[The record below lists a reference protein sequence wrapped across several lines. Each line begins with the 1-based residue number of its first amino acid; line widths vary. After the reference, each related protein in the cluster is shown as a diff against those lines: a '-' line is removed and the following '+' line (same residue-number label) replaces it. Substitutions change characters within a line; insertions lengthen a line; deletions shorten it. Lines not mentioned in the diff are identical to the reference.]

1 MKKNIIKII
10 TLIVLTLL
18 LILNYSKNIFE
29 DNSIEFSNFQSDSE
43 FIVFSK
49 IFQDKYNVEGQRK
62 YGLINAIE
70 KGTNKRVENI
80 WNLIENYNEEE
91 TEVEMVEYPVNLGLQ
106 GFFYSYL
113 YNNLNMPFWVMKFI
127 CCFLLAIIVIS
138 ICTIIYKKY
147 SRLMAVVFYITF
159 LLSPWIVVFARNLYW
174 IEFIWF
180 LPMLLSLMISINY
193 KHKKILVPC
202 IFFTILIKCLCGYEY
217 ITTIMLST
225 IVFFVVDF
233 FDEEYKEKRKEIFK
247 TTIIVGISCL
257 LAFALAICIHGII
270 RGDGNLQKGIIE
282 IYEKDIVRRTIID
295 DDNVEVASKYK
306 ASKSASAIEVIKLF
320 TSFKTNIILGIEG
333 RFFRL
338 MCIGTIAILV
348 YNIINKKKNSYRD
361 LVMFIMF
368 LSTTLSWFILGKAH
382 SYCHTHLNF
391 VLWYFGFVQICLYII
406 FKFICEKSY
415 CIGKAINEAQEEAKI

>member
-91 TEVEMVEYPVNLGLQ
+91 TEVEMVEYPANLGLQ

-233 FDEEYKEKRKEIFK
+233 FDEEYKEKYY
-247 TTIIVGISCL
+247 L
-257 LAFALAICIHGII
+257 LL
-270 RGDGNLQKGIIE
+270 
-282 IYEKDIVRRTIID
+282 
-295 DDNVEVASKYK
+295 
-306 ASKSASAIEVIKLF
+306 
-320 TSFKTNIILGIEG
+320 
-333 RFFRL
+333 
-338 MCIGTIAILV
+338 
-348 YNIINKKKNSYRD
+348 
-361 LVMFIMF
+361 
-368 LSTTLSWFILGKAH
+368 H
-382 SYCHTHLNF
+382 SMP
-391 VLWYFGFVQICLYII
+391 
-406 FKFICEKSY
+406 
-415 CIGKAINEAQEEAKI
+415 